1 MRKIILILFA
11 LISFVAMAQQKEN
24 IDHFTIQIREELG
37 DLNKD
42 GLPDKTVILMDTV
55 NANQPLKLEI
65 YFQQADGKF
74 KLFFSSTNIFN
85 PQYPNGKYGGDQIPY
100 AFIEDGYLVIY
111 SEIKDFHYQDKF
123 RFNKG
128 NFELVNFS
136 SVIWGGKDY
145 TIETEFDLL
154 KGIKTEVTQALGSE
168 DILKKEEKKLLIKPL
183 PTIQNFRTLESK
195 WKN

>member
-1 MRKIILILFA
+1 MRKIILILFV
-11 LISFVAMAQQKEN
+11 LISFVSMAQQKGT
-24 IDHFTIQIREELG
+24 DHFTIQIREEPG
-37 DLNKD
+37 DLNQD
-42 GLPDKTVILMDTV
+42 GLSDKTVISMDTV

-85 PQYPNGKYGGDQIPY
+85 PQYPKGKYGGDQILY

-123 RFNKG
+123 KFNKG

-145 TIETEFDLL
+145 TTEAEFDLL
-154 KGIKTEVTQALGSE
+154 KGIKTEITQALSSG

-183 PTIQNFRTLESK
+183 PTIQNFRTLEK
-195 WKN
+195 QWK